1 MNFPVSLQQNKRSVL
16 GIVALT
22 LFIVAYYPIF
32 QILVKKWASSE
43 EYSHAFVILPIILYL
58 VWQKRAIFQES
69 QVRYS
74 SVGLVLLIISA
85 LFYPVSLL
93 IQMRTIIAL
102 FMFLTVVGTIIYLFG
117 TDTLKALFTPLL
129 LLAMLIPVPEKLFI
143 QLTFPLQLIVSQI
156 SEVVIRFFAV
166 PILREGNIMF
176 IPGKTF
182 EVVEACS
189 GLRSMI
195 SLLTLSVIFGYFRLR
210 KVSSKLVLVVASAP
224 TAIFV
229 NIIRVVTMILLFHFF
244 KLDLSEGT
252 LHTLTGI
259 SIFAIALLTLFLVE
273 RILEKWE
280 IKSNSN

>member
-1 MNFPVSLQQNKRSVL
+1 M